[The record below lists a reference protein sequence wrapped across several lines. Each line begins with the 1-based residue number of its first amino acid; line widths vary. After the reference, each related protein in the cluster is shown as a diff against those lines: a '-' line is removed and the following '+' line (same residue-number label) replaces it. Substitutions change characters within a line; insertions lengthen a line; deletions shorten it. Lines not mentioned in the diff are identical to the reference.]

1 MCPAL
6 PLVDYSQPPLPFL
19 CSRASVGIVLYRSPH
34 SPCPLHWD
42 HQLNLCQPS
51 YPVIFSSPDRSTL
64 SSPRQTLDDLYHHL
78 SCALDPFFAR
88 MSTTSLQQ
96 FATSFSPFSNSQ
108 SARMTQSQTVG
119 LDTLAEGSQYVL
131 EQLQLSREG
140 GNVDNNASDSLRHSL
155 SRPKDQL
162 FGDDSA
168 YKPSS
173 VRDSLAEAR
182 SMIRK
187 SSSSG
192 PVRRRISRACDQCNQ
207 LRTKCDGQNPCAH
220 CIGTSALFYF
230 YFFFSFFQ
238 AKTDTSC

>member
-1 MCPAL
+1 MITSC
-6 PLVDYSQPPLPFL
+6 D
-19 CSRASVGIVLYRSPH
+19 
-34 SPCPLHWD
+34 
-42 HQLNLCQPS
+42 
-51 YPVIFSSPDRSTL
+51 FSSPDRSTRRL
-64 SSPRQTLDDLYHHL
+64 PPQTLDDLYHHL
-78 SCALDPFFAR
+78 SCPLDPFSAR

-140 GNVDNNASDSLRHSL
+140 GNIDNNTSDSLRHSL

-162 FGDDSA
+162 YGDSNSV

-187 SSSSG
+187 NSSSG

-220 CIGTSALFYF
+220 CIGTFAAFPGK
-230 YFFFSFFQ
+230 
-238 AKTDTSC
+238 ADASC